1 MHAHRFITLVSLGAI
16 LATATGLVF
25 VVGGAPAPGHPG
37 TPLPTDDGDR
47 AGSTGSIVVDD
58 SRLAE
63 GTVPP
68 RSGRNGGGGSPT
80 PTAATSASGA
90 GSYAFSVT
98 RIEPIAPTGAAVVAS
113 VTNRADRPRT
123 GVVVETRI
131 SAGGEPV
138 WRGTERVGRLAPGET
153 HTIERTVETDLGGAL
168 AVERN
173 GGVVTVETVVRSEQG
188 VERYEI
194 RRQAVAPR

>member
-1 MHAHRFITLVSLGAI
+1 MHAHRFVTLVSLGAI

-25 VVGGAPAPGHPG
+25 VVGGAPAPGHQGSLVPN
-37 TPLPTDDGDR
+37 DDGDR
-47 AGSTGSIVVDD
+47 TGSAGSIVVDD

-68 RSGRNGGGGSPT
+68 ASGRNGGGGSPT
-80 PTAATSASGA
+80 PTAATSGGGP

-98 RIEPIAPTGAAVVAS
+98 RVEPITPTGATVVAS
-113 VTNRADRPRT
+113 VTNRDDRPRT

-131 SAGGEPV
+131 SADGEHV
-138 WRGTERVGRLAPGET
+138 WRGAERVGRLAPGET
-153 HTIERTVETDLGGAL
+153 HTSKRTIETDLGGAL
-168 AVERN
+168 AVRGN

-194 RRQAVAPR
+194 RRQAVR